1 MTTAENW
8 LPAALQLGDSAL
20 PIGRFAHSHG
30 LEALLRTEPDL
41 TRAELEELLETVIVD
56 AVARLDGA
64 AVARAHDL
72 AAQGGPDLLRALDRR
87 VTARKLTPA
96 SRRASTTCGRNLAA
110 LVPALTDRE
119 PITTHAARVRAGES
133 DGNLAVLGGALA
145 HALGIPRRDAVVLE
159 LRGVAASFLS
169 AAVRLGCLT
178 ASEAQASLRRLSPVL
193 VESAREADTLPEGS
207 LRSVAPELDVYL
219 AAHERLDGRL
229 FAS

>member
-1 MTTAENW
+1 MADG
-8 LPAALQLGDSAL
+8 AALLASLQLGDSAL

-30 LEALLRTEPDL
+30 LESLLRSEPEL
-41 TRAELEELLETVIVD
+41 ARTELEELLETVIAD
-56 AVARLDGA
+56 AVAPLDGA

-72 AAQGGPDLLRALDRR
+72 AALGDPDLLPALDRR

-96 SRRASTTCGRNLAA
+96 GRRASTTCGRNLAA
-110 LVPALTDRE
+110 LVPAFTDRE
-119 PITTHAARVRAGES
+119 PVTAHAARVRAGEC
-133 DGNLAVLGGALA
+133 DGNLAVLEGALA
-145 HALGIPRRDAVVLE
+145 HALDVPRLDAVLLE

-178 ASEAQASLRRLSPVL
+178 ASEAQASLHRLAPVL
-193 VESAREADTLPEGS
+193 VESAREADTLPADS